1 MEDRNSLQPKQFEA
15 LLKLFSDNREEAGKF
30 YEALRRRLV
39 RFFLSK
45 KCDHAE
51 QLADETL
58 NRVALKASTFDP
70 ARNIRPA
77 TFVFGFASKV
87 HLEYLRRPDRSS
99 VPIGESDIERTEA
112 PNAAERP
119 DEIHL
124 DCLDACLL
132 KLSPEDRELVIKYYS
147 RERAERIE
155 MRRQLAEFLGVS
167 QDVLH
172 VRVFRIRKT
181 LRKCVDSCIAKKT
194 R

>member
-1 MEDRNSLQPKQFEA
+1 MEDRNSLQPQQFEA

-30 YEALRRRLV
+30 YEALRHRLV

-45 KCDHAE
+45 QCDHAE

-58 NRVALKASTFDP
+58 NRVAIKADTFDP
-70 ARNIRPA
+70 TRNIRPA

-99 VPIGESDIERTEA
+99 IPLQESDVERTEA
-112 PNAAERP
+112 PNQAEP
-119 DEIHL
+119 VDEIEL

-147 RERAERIE
+147 KERAERIE

-167 QDVLH
+167 QEVLH
-172 VRVFRIRKT
+172 VRVFRIRKS
-181 LRKCVDSCIAKKT
+181 LRKCVDSCIAKKI